1 MDSNAK
7 VTMDVF
13 QPTETLQKDE
23 WKLRCELAAA
33 YRIFDYFGWTL
44 LIYGHLTV
52 RIPGP
57 ERHFLINPFGL
68 LYQEV
73 TASNLVKID
82 IDGNIISPSDYLVN
96 PAGWVI
102 HSAIHE
108 ARHDA
113 QCVMHQHTP
122 GGMAVAA
129 MKDGLSCNDF
139 YSIALHGQVA
149 YHDFEGATFR
159 PGERKRLSTNLAD
172 KNYLILRNHGIL
184 TCGGS
189 VAAAFNR
196 YQKLEQG
203 CMAQWRAQTS
213 GAALITPSDDICK
226 RHSRDLEATM
236 DHDLAF
242 NAMVRLM
249 EKRDPSFLQ

>member
-1 MDSNAK
+1 MHGNAR
-7 VTMDVF
+7 VTLDVF
-13 QPTETLQKDE
+13 RPAERAEKDE
-23 WKLRCELAAA
+23 WALRRELAAA
-33 YRIFDYFGWTL
+33 YRIFDHFGWTL

-52 RIPGP
+52 RVPGP

-68 LYQEV
+68 MYHEI

-82 IDGNIISPSDYLVN
+82 IDGNIVGRSDHLAN

-102 HSAIHE
+102 HGAIHD
-108 ARHDA
+108 ARADA
-113 QCVMHQHTP
+113 RCVMHQHTP

-129 MKDGLSCNDF
+129 MRDGLACNDF

-149 YHDFEGATFR
+149 YHDFEGVTFY
-159 PGERKRLSTNLAD
+159 PEERNRLAANLGD

-196 YQKLEQG
+196 FHKLEQG
-203 CMAQWRAQTS
+203 CLAQWRAHAT
-213 GAALITPSDDICK
+213 GAELITPPEGVCRKHARDI
-226 RHSRDLEATM
+226 EATM
-236 DHDLAF
+236 EHELAF
-242 NAMVRLM
+242 EALTRLM
-249 EKRDPSFLQ
+249 ERRDPSFLE